1 MAKSN
6 SALSDITCVDP
17 NSPLTPDALQKLADA
32 KQKIQSTF
40 GQIVLAMCVVP
51 RYRNLLLS
59 ELQQFVLDPLSQD
72 KIVLALPGNPQNDPK
87 VAAAPATIAIWASVS
102 ADVDKRIREQTAAS
116 VFPIRMKS
124 EDWSSGEIV
133 WLLDVIAPS
142 EKMATEVLNSFR
154 QVSKTGRMNVHPIVA
169 KLVNR
174 EALKKLA
181 GVQVVATSSN

>member
-6 SALSDITCVDP
+6 SALSDMPSIVTSQ
-17 NSPLTPDALQKLADA
+17 SPTADTLQKLAET

-59 ELQQFVLDPLSQD
+59 ELQQLVLDPLSHD
-72 KIVLALPGNPQNDPK
+72 KIVLALPGNPQNDPTI
-87 VAAAPATIAIWASVS
+87 AAAPATIAIWASVS
-102 ADVDKRIREQTAAS
+102 EAVDKRIREQTAAG
-116 VFPIRMKS
+116 VFPVRLRP

-142 EKMATEVLNSFR
+142 EKMATEVLKSFR
-154 QVSKTGRMNVHPIVA
+154 QVTKKDALNVHPVVTR
-169 KLVNR
+169 LVDQKIL
-174 EALKKLA
+174 ETL
-181 GVQVVATSSN
+181 SSAAQDDRSI